1 MLVRRNIFFSIEK
14 MFLHAEHCAS
24 LGQKNIWPLL
34 EGGRVRGSACHS
46 LGQGPYN
53 PLINSI
59 HKPNHIH
66 IKYFARLNPWNIS
79 SVDVTSFISLIQ
91 GNIITPKFMELF
103 VQSSPVRL
111 DWKNTRD
118 QTISVRKTSV
128 SRHIGGTNE
137 DPLKALVPS
146 QHCRIE
152 EFKGSH

>member
-103 VQSSPVRL
+103 VQSSPVGL
-111 DWKNTRD
+111 DWKTLEIRLYLSEKLASLA
-118 QTISVRKTSV
+118 IW
-128 SRHIGGTNE
+128 GTNE